1 MAYNPQDYYSL
12 IAQAMGG
19 TNPDV
24 APVNAG
30 DPAEGE
36 QVPPYV
42 LEALRAQQQAQS
54 QGPMDQAMAPQAPQ
68 GPMGAAM
75 APQAPQ
81 GPSMMDRFQA
91 RGDKN
96 SIYDGL
102 INGGAALLGAKN
114 LKEGLADGVTGFNNA
129 YDAKTDKDR
138 ELNQPKVTP
147 LADGAF
153 SLLQFA
159 NGTQKVV
166 KNADVAQFLNQQK
179 LDATTAAIMKLQAS
193 AGFQQQGKVDTENRA
208 KADKAKAGLDSIN
221 EAITKFDAAG
231 PAIERYGN
239 AHRAAAATGS
249 IGGAIAGAIDPQVA
263 IDNQQIGEL
272 NVQGILEH
280 IKQLPGSASD
290 KDVALLSQNVPAK
303 GADPAVVK
311 DWYARNKEALHRVAQ
326 KYSDQVVNA
335 QGGATQPTAPAPA
348 TASTAPAINSQADY
362 AALPS
367 GSLFRAPDG
376 STRRKP

>member
-1 MAYNPQDYYSL
+1 
-12 IAQAMGG
+12 
-19 TNPDV
+19 
-24 APVNAG
+24 
-30 DPAEGE
+30 
-36 QVPPYV
+36 
-42 LEALRAQQQAQS
+42 
-54 QGPMDQAMAPQAPQ
+54 
-68 GPMGAAM
+68 
-75 APQAPQ
+75 
-81 GPSMMDRFQA
+81 MMDRFQA

-138 ELNQPKVTP
+138 DLNQPKVTP

-153 SLLQFA
+153 SLLQFS

-166 KNADVAQFLNQQK
+166 KNEDVAKFLNQQK
-179 LDATTAAIMKLQAS
+179 LDATTAAIAKLQAS
-193 AGFQQQGKVDTENRA
+193 NMFQQQGKEATEQRA
-208 KADKAKAGLDSIN
+208 KADKAKAGLDSID
-221 EAITKFDAAG
+221 EAIHKFDAAG

-239 AHRAAAATGS
+239 GHRAAAVTGG
-249 IGGAIAGAIDPQVA
+249 IGGAIAGVIDPQIA

-311 DWYARNKEALHRVAQ
+311 DWYTRNKEALARVRE
-326 KYSDQVVNA
+326 K
-335 QGGATQPTAPAPA
+335 
-348 TASTAPAINSQADY
+348 Y
-362 AALPS
+362 AAQLDTAASSTPQTRPPVTS
-367 GSLFRAPDG
+367 GG
-376 STRRKP
+376 SSSVQNVDAVTAEMRRRGLLK

>member
-1 MAYNPQDYYSL
+1 
-12 IAQAMGG
+12 
-19 TNPDV
+19 
-24 APVNAG
+24 
-30 DPAEGE
+30 
-36 QVPPYV
+36 
-42 LEALRAQQQAQS
+42 
-54 QGPMDQAMAPQAPQ
+54 
-68 GPMGAAM
+68 
-75 APQAPQ
+75 
-81 GPSMMDRFQA
+81 MMDRFQA

>member
-1 MAYNPQDYYSL
+1 
-12 IAQAMGG
+12 
-19 TNPDV
+19 
-24 APVNAG
+24 
-30 DPAEGE
+30 
-36 QVPPYV
+36 
-42 LEALRAQQQAQS
+42 
-54 QGPMDQAMAPQAPQ
+54 
-68 GPMGAAM
+68 
-75 APQAPQ
+75 
-81 GPSMMDRFQA
+81 MDRFQA

-138 ELNQPKVTP
+138 DLNQPKVTP

-153 SLLQFA
+153 SLLQFS

-166 KNADVAQFLNQQK
+166 RNDEVAKYVSQQK

-193 AGFQQQGKVDTENRA
+193 AGFQQQGKVDAENRA

-221 EAITKFDAAG
+221 EAIAKFDAAG

-249 IGGAIAGAIDPQVA
+249 IGGAIAGALDPQVA

-335 QGGATQPTAPAPA
+335 QGGTAQSQPVAPVAPTGGASSVQNVDAVTAEM
-348 TASTAPAINSQADY
+348 
-362 AALPS
+362 
-367 GSLFRAPDG
+367 
-376 STRRKP
+376 RRRGLLK